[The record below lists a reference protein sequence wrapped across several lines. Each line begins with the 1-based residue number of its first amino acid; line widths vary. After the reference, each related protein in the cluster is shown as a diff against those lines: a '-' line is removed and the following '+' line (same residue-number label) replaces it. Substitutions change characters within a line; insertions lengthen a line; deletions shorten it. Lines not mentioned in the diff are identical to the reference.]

1 MASNPVAA
9 AVLPNALCRCCRG
22 SASLE
27 VELSLRPPLIVGVIF
42 LCPDCLL
49 ECGFTAKT
57 KHASIVESRANCG
70 HVPQDCG
77 AMACAEDVVLAAYEK
92 ATMAIAATLEVIL

>member
-1 MASNPVAA
+1 MPKETTN
-9 AVLPNALCRCCRG
+9 CRCCRG

-49 ECGFTAKT
+49 ECGFTAQT
-57 KHASIVESRANCG
+57 KHAAIVESSTNCFYIPEDASA
-70 HVPQDCG
+70 VAG
-77 AMACAEDVVLAAYEK
+77 AKQVMLAANQE
-92 ATMAIAATLEVIL
+92 AAMSITAAL